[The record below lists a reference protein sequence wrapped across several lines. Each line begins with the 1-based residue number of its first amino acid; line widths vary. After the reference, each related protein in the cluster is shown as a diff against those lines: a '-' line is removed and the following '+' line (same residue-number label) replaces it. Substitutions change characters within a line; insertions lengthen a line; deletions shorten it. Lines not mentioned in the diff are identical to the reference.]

1 LLFHDPTFIIFTG
14 RIDNNYDTFKLDLH
28 SAPVAGLTTQ
38 TAKYK
43 EEDSGFK
50 SNAIIQDGLT
60 SSPGYIVGGKYNNNS
75 KEGLVIWRMD
85 TSFNPTWEVFTDP

>member
-1 LLFHDPTFIIFTG
+1 LLFHDPSFIIFTG
-14 RIDNNYDTFKLDLH
+14 RIDNNYNTFKLNLH
-28 SAPVAGLTTQ
+28 SSPAVGSTIQ

-50 SNAIIQDGLT
+50 SNAIIQDWT
-60 SSPGYIVGGKYNNNS
+60 SSPGYIVGGRYNNHS